1 MLWCYGVYLV
11 LGCINCKL
19 IRISVEMLWYMYF
32 GLLFSNVDFYND
44 IIGYLILVCF
54 VIEIDKFYF
63 IEFKLVYIY
72 I

>member
-1 MLWCYGVYLV
+1 
-11 LGCINCKL
+11 
-19 IRISVEMLWYMYF
+19 MYP

-44 IIGYLILVCF
+44 TIDYPTLACF

-63 IEFKLVYIY
+63 TEFKLVYIH